1 MTVGGMYLTVEYLLV
16 IALMSLINA
25 DKIQYTQVI
34 LVFTEIIFVTLFMA
48 VGVSV
53 AASDRSHS
61 DTFLYPPFLVGVVP
75 TFILFGLKKFFTGTI
90 ASEAL
95 TTFVGAPLI
104 AGILWLTLALYGVER
119 RRLFL
124 GSLTFVCY
132 FFAVPIGVLGPM
144 SAVSSSF
151 KYLNTLGM
159 ILIYIG
165 LGLIGSAGLFKMIV
179 FVRTMY

>member
-1 MTVGGMYLTVEYLLV
+1 MTVGGMYITIEYFLV
-16 IALMSLINA
+16 ITLISLINA
-25 DKIQYTQVI
+25 DKVDYTQVI
-34 LVFTEIIFVTLFMA
+34 LVFTEIVFVTLFMT
-48 VGVSV
+48 VGVSI
-53 AASDRSHS
+53 AASDRNHS

-75 TFILFGLKKFFTGTI
+75 TFILFGLKKYFTGTI
-90 ASEAL
+90 ASDAL

-132 FFAVPIGVLGPM
+132 FFAVPIGVLSPM

-151 KYLNTLGM
+151 QSLSTVGTV
-159 ILIYIG
+159 LIYIG
-165 LGLIGSAGLFKMIV
+165 LGLIGGAGLFKMVV